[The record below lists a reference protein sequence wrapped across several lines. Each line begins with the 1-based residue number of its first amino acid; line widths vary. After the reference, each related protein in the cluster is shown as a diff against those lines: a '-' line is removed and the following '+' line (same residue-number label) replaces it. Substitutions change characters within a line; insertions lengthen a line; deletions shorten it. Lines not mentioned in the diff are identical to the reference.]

1 MAQIRGVT
9 VMPWI
14 LSNDEGGDSE
24 IASGGLV
31 LRAIAGGTLLVGDAV
46 ILTAN
51 GTVNKD
57 TVTGNHLK
65 ACGIVLGGRNFGR
78 NMIQR
83 KLDVGAQAA
92 LVNQEVYVCITGLCY
107 GVAQAAIAQ
116 GAYVRPDTTTAGRL
130 LTGTVTTDVA
140 AGDTGKMIGKAWEAA
155 AGAASVFLV
164 LVSLQ

>member
-1 MAQIRGVT
+1 MAQIRGLT

-14 LSNDEGGDSE
+14 LANDEGGDTE
-24 IASGGLV
+24 IASGGMV
-31 LRAIAGGTLLVGDAV
+31 LRALAGNTLKVGDSV

-51 GTVNKD
+51 GTVSSD
-57 TVTGNHLK
+57 IVTGNHLK
-65 ACGIVLGGRNFGR
+65 AAGIVLGGRNFGR
-78 NMIQR
+78 QAIQR
-83 KLDVGAQAA
+83 KNDVGQVAA
-92 LVNQEVYVCITGLCY
+92 LINQEVYVCISGLCY

-116 GAYVRPDTTTAGRL
+116 GAYVRPDVTTLGRL
-130 LTGTVTTDVA
+130 LTGTVTTDLV